1 MKTLC
6 TMFLLLSWAYLA
18 AGQNPSYQQDP
29 QWIAPAA
36 ANAKPNPLANKPETA
51 AGGRKLFLRNCA
63 ECHGS
68 NGAGMEKKH
77 SADLRLP
84 LVQQQSDGTLF
95 WKITN
100 GNAPKGM
107 PSFSRVP
114 ELQRWQLVLFIRT
127 LNADHLSTT
136 VR

>member
-6 TMFLLLSWAYLA
+6 TTFLLLSSAYLA
-18 AGQNPSYQQDP
+18 AGQNPSYQQDL

-36 ANAKPNPLANKPETA
+36 ASAKPNPLANKPETA

-95 WKITN
+95 WKITSSV
-100 GNAPKGM
+100 A
-107 PSFSRVP
+107 R
-114 ELQRWQLVLFIRT
+114 
-127 LNADHLSTT
+127 
-136 VR
+136 